1 MKTFTI
7 EHKES
12 VFYTVKA
19 RTYDEAVRKVQHGEV
34 DPEVYAS
41 DYVLVV
47 KDEKKEQK

>member
-12 VFYTVKA
+12 VFYTVQAK
-19 RTYDEAVRKVQHGEV
+19 TYDDAVKKVQHGEV
-34 DPEVYAS
+34 DPEVYSS

-47 KDEKKEQK
+47 KDDKKQKK